1 MSRFHCDVEPFCKVS
16 GSADY
21 PNPLQAELD
30 MSTQSS
36 RKTFVSLAVMMI
48 LSLDCPIN
56 HSYCRGDL
64 ITVLNAGFEN
74 ASVGIRFNEF
84 TFGAPAGWNRYDPGN
99 LIGNGVGPNFYIGT
113 VLPTPPDFFL
123 NGAPEGDRIGI
134 AFNFFGSGGL
144 GEYGIRQTLSDTLQ
158 ANSRYNLSVEIGNI
172 ASGVS
177 QSGASFNLDGFP
189 GYRIDLMA
197 GNVVLATDNNSLA
210 GAIPEGVFATS
221 SLEFST
227 GGAHSQL
234 GQLLSI
240 RLVNLNRIDGAFP
253 NAELEVDFDNVRLF
267 VTAIPE
273 PSTLGLLGLAGGF
286 CVFYRHRAGGI
297 RSNNLGPKT

>member
-1 MSRFHCDVEPFCKVS
+1 M
-16 GSADY
+16 
-21 PNPLQAELD
+21 NP
-30 MSTQSS
+30 QSS
-36 RKTFVSLAVMMI
+36 RKILVSLAFMMI
-48 LSLDCPIN
+48 LSLDCPVN
-56 HSYCRGDL
+56 HSRCRGDL

-74 ASVGIRFNEF
+74 ASVGIQFNEF

-99 LIGNGVGPNFYIGT
+99 LIGNGVGPTYYIGT
-113 VLPTPPDFFL
+113 VLPTAPDFFL
-123 NGAPEGDRIGI
+123 NGAPEGDRVGI

-144 GEYGIRQTLSDTLQ
+144 GEYGLQQTLSDTLQ

-177 QSGASFNLDGFP
+177 QNGVLFNLDGFP

-197 GNVVLATDNNSLA
+197 GNVVLASDNNSLA

-221 SLEFST
+221 SFEFST

-253 NAELEVDFDNVRLF
+253 NADLEVDFDDVRLF

-273 PSTLGLLGLAGGF
+273 PSALWLLGLAAGW
-286 CVFYRHRAGGI
+286 CVFFRHRADGI
-297 RSNNLGPKT
+297 RSNNLGPRT